1 MTAPKSKTRKINKM
15 PEQRH
20 VRLSALA
27 CELLTRE
34 YKELGDP
41 GAFGRLAQEIVVG
54 AIKKIHPGA
63 HDNRGAGTPDCK
75 YLAGSIAWSWEIKHD
90 PDGMLVLSD
99 RDIEGLMADRNAPD
113 HRPRLLILDMRF
125 PVSVWCLNATDT
137 GPGQFDIDA
146 NAHLQQYEEASELS
160 IHINSILRQC
170 DVDIIGSEEA
180 AKQLVRD
187 ITGA

>member
-1 MTAPKSKTRKINKM
+1 M
-15 PEQRH
+15 
-20 VRLSALA
+20 
-27 CELLTRE
+27 
-34 YKELGDP
+34 
-41 GAFGRLAQEIVVG
+41 VG
-54 AIKKIHPGA
+54 AIKKIHPKA

-99 RDIEGLMADRNAPD
+99 RDIEGLMADKNAPD
-113 HRPRLLILDMRF
+113 PRPRLLILDMRF

-137 GPGQFDIDA
+137 EPGQFDIDA

-160 IHINSILRQC
+160 IHINSMLRQC

-187 ITGA
+187 VTGA